1 MFGKNT
7 GKSHE
12 FCIQKLYEPCSRKS
26 GSRKV
31 ARKPRGVGEERG
43 NCSTSLIRFS
53 LRAIFCPLAFS
64 LLSHFLRSSALTES
78 LTQASLFLNHRGKIA
93 STDHVQTRC
102 GRLLLERS
110 L

>member
-1 MFGKNT
+1 MEKRLEKVFEFASKNCANLVVGKADREKLRENRVGL
-7 GKSHE
+7 GKREGTVVLASYV
-12 FCIQKLYEPCSRKS
+12 FLLC
-26 GSRKV
+26 
-31 ARKPRGVGEERG
+31 
-43 NCSTSLIRFS
+43 
-53 LRAIFCPLAFS
+53 AIFCSLAFS